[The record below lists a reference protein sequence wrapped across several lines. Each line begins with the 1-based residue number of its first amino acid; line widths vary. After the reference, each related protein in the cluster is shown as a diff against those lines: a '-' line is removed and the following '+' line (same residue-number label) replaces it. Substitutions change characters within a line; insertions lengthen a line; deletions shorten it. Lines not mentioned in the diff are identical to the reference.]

1 MIQKIKI
8 IKTLIIIFSLSLSFS
23 ANAQTVE
30 EIIKGRKAMFSENY
44 QNAKKISILLKSK
57 RIEEAKPLMKKISD
71 NYIKL
76 LDYFPENAKE
86 GFKTGALPSIWEN
99 KDEFNA
105 LMKKASDDM
114 IKLAKAIDTAED
126 LRENVYV
133 RESLET
139 SQLSAKSGTRF
150 RSVSKETNPPKISTT
165 MAADVVSEV
174 RCGSKVGGS
183 AHNLLNT
190 PPASISEPTDAS
202 AIVLISDFSLGTE
215 EDIGDVDSDEEMAPS

>member
-8 IKTLIIIFSLSLSFS
+8 IKKLIIIFSLCLPFT

-57 RIEEAKPLMKKISD
+57 KIEEAKPLMKKISD

-76 LDYFPENAKE
+76 LDYFPENTKE
-86 GFKTGALPSIWEN
+86 GFKTEALPTIWEN

-114 IKLAKAIDTAED
+114 IKLAKAIETAED
-126 LRENVYV
+126 LRA
-133 RESLET
+133 
-139 SQLSAKSGTRF
+139 SQKELMWSNCTACHSRF
-150 RSVSKETNPPKISTT
+150 R
-165 MAADVVSEV
+165 
-174 RCGSKVGGS
+174 
-183 AHNLLNT
+183 
-190 PPASISEPTDAS
+190 
-202 AIVLISDFSLGTE
+202 
-215 EDIGDVDSDEEMAPS
+215 APH

>member
-1 MIQKIKI
+1 MKQKIKI
-8 IKTLIIIFSLSLSFS
+8 LQTIIFIFFMSFPFY
-23 ANAQTVE
+23 ANAMTVE

-57 RIEEAKPLMKKISD
+57 KIEEAKPLMKKISD

-114 IKLAKAIDTAED
+114 IKLAKAIETAED
-126 LRENVYV
+126 LRAAQKELMWSNC
-133 RESLET
+133 
-139 SQLSAKSGTRF
+139 SACHSKF
-150 RSVSKETNPPKISTT
+150 R
-165 MAADVVSEV
+165 
-174 RCGSKVGGS
+174 
-183 AHNLLNT
+183 
-190 PPASISEPTDAS
+190 
-202 AIVLISDFSLGTE
+202 
-215 EDIGDVDSDEEMAPS
+215 APH

>member
-1 MIQKIKI
+1 MKQKIKI
-8 IKTLIIIFSLSLSFS
+8 IQTIIFIFSISFPFS

-76 LDYFPENAKE
+76 LDYFPENTKE

-114 IKLAKAIDTAED
+114 IKLAKAIETAED
-126 LRENVYV
+126 LRAVQKELMWSNCTACH
-133 RESLET
+133 S
-139 SQLSAKSGTRF
+139 KF
-150 RSVSKETNPPKISTT
+150 R
-165 MAADVVSEV
+165 
-174 RCGSKVGGS
+174 
-183 AHNLLNT
+183 
-190 PPASISEPTDAS
+190 
-202 AIVLISDFSLGTE
+202 
-215 EDIGDVDSDEEMAPS
+215 APH

>member
-8 IKTLIIIFSLSLSFS
+8 IKTLIIIFSLCFPFT

-57 RIEEAKPLMKKISD
+57 KIEEAKPLMKKISD

-76 LDYFPENAKE
+76 LDYFPENTKE
-86 GFKTGALPSIWEN
+86 GFKTEALPTIWEN

-114 IKLAKAIDTAED
+114 IKLAKAIETAED
-126 LRENVYV
+126 FRAAQKKLMWSNCTACH
-133 RESLET
+133 S
-139 SQLSAKSGTRF
+139 RF
-150 RSVSKETNPPKISTT
+150 R
-165 MAADVVSEV
+165 
-174 RCGSKVGGS
+174 
-183 AHNLLNT
+183 
-190 PPASISEPTDAS
+190 
-202 AIVLISDFSLGTE
+202 
-215 EDIGDVDSDEEMAPS
+215 APH

>member
-8 IKTLIIIFSLSLSFS
+8 IKTLIIIFSLNLAFS

-57 RIEEAKPLMKKISD
+57 KIEEAKPLMKKISD

-76 LDYFPENAKE
+76 LDYFPENTKE
-86 GFKTGALPSIWEN
+86 GFKTEALPTIWEN

-105 LMKKASDDM
+105 LMKKASEDM

-126 LRENVYV
+126 LRAAQKELMWSNC
-133 RESLET
+133 
-139 SQLSAKSGTRF
+139 SACHSRF
-150 RSVSKETNPPKISTT
+150 R
-165 MAADVVSEV
+165 
-174 RCGSKVGGS
+174 
-183 AHNLLNT
+183 
-190 PPASISEPTDAS
+190 
-202 AIVLISDFSLGTE
+202 
-215 EDIGDVDSDEEMAPS
+215 APH

>member
-1 MIQKIKI
+1 MQKIKI
-8 IKTLIIIFSLSLSFS
+8 IKSLIIIFSISLSFS

-57 RIEEAKPLMKKISD
+57 RIEEAKPMKKIWD

-114 IKLAKAIDTAED
+114 IKLAKAIETAED
-126 LRENVYV
+126 LRAAQKELMWSNC
-133 RESLET
+133 
-139 SQLSAKSGTRF
+139 SACHSKF
-150 RSVSKETNPPKISTT
+150 R
-165 MAADVVSEV
+165 
-174 RCGSKVGGS
+174 
-183 AHNLLNT
+183 
-190 PPASISEPTDAS
+190 
-202 AIVLISDFSLGTE
+202 
-215 EDIGDVDSDEEMAPS
+215 APH

>member
-8 IKTLIIIFSLSLSFS
+8 IKTLIIIFSLCLPFT

-57 RIEEAKPLMKKISD
+57 KIEEAKPLMKKISD

-76 LDYFPENAKE
+76 LDYFPENTKE
-86 GFKTGALPSIWEN
+86 GFKTEALPTIWEN

-126 LRENVYV
+126 LRAAQKELMWSNC
-133 RESLET
+133 
-139 SQLSAKSGTRF
+139 SACHSRF
-150 RSVSKETNPPKISTT
+150 R
-165 MAADVVSEV
+165 
-174 RCGSKVGGS
+174 
-183 AHNLLNT
+183 
-190 PPASISEPTDAS
+190 
-202 AIVLISDFSLGTE
+202 
-215 EDIGDVDSDEEMAPS
+215 APH

>member
-8 IKTLIIIFSLSLSFS
+8 IKTLIIIFSLCFPFT

-57 RIEEAKPLMKKISD
+57 KIEEAKPLMKKISD

-76 LDYFPENAKE
+76 LDYFPENTKE
-86 GFKTGALPSIWEN
+86 GFKTEALPSIWEN

-114 IKLAKAIDTAED
+114 IKLAKAIETVED
-126 LRENVYV
+126 LRTAQKELMWSNCTACH
-133 RESLET
+133 S
-139 SQLSAKSGTRF
+139 RF
-150 RSVSKETNPPKISTT
+150 R
-165 MAADVVSEV
+165 
-174 RCGSKVGGS
+174 
-183 AHNLLNT
+183 
-190 PPASISEPTDAS
+190 
-202 AIVLISDFSLGTE
+202 
-215 EDIGDVDSDEEMAPS
+215 APH